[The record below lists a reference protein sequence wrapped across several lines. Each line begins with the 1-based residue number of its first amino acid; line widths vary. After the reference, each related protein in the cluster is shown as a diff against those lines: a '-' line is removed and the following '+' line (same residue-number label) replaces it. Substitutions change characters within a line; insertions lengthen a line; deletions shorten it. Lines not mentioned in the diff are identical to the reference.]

1 MNHELSVLSPA
12 RREVSIIHP
21 GFVSLSLLHE
31 RLPMESET
39 SMLGS
44 CDLNFSRRLGHEIH

>member
-1 MNHELSVLSPA
+1 MNHELSFLSPA

-21 GFVSLSLLHE
+21 GFVSLSLVHE